1 MSSDNIFG
9 NSFQSVSN
17 ISTNVPYLNVSS
29 QTVDKSK
36 VNNLNVENNLVATNF
51 NLIGD
56 IEITSL
62 DTTGD
67 LIVEGIL
74 IAPNFD
80 LGTTS
85 VSNLNV
91 LNISVLEGTTC
102 ANFNCVNTTSTD
114 LTSIQNVVGDVVVNN
129 NLNIT
134 DNILIEGLLSS
145 DALNVTTLNGTTS
158 TLTTTNVNSTD
169 INCDNNFGSALCL
182 LIANSVTSTNGTFSS
197 DSNPNMTYTTI
208 PTLLP
213 TQVGYTYNIQRLST
227 NTSTNTHPRAFLNT
241 NYKIDIAPTWQTVT
255 SELTISTPGTYLL
268 KGCLS
273 FKTAVATNMSWYGV
287 GISETDGTNVT
298 PLNNSINFFSNL
310 AGTSGTPTIFGTLSI
325 PTLETAFVYVTVT
338 TSGSYWLCATMA
350 PETSQSSGGMQQNGW
365 SWQLTATKIS

>member
-255 SELTISTPGTYLL
+255 S
-268 KGCLS
+268 
-273 FKTAVATNMSWYGV
+273 
-287 GISETDGTNVT
+287 
-298 PLNNSINFFSNL
+298 
-310 AGTSGTPTIFGTLSI
+310 
-325 PTLETAFVYVTVT
+325 
-338 TSGSYWLCATMA
+338 
-350 PETSQSSGGMQQNGW
+350 
-365 SWQLTATKIS
+365 